1 MFMAIAPTAAVSF
14 IMVKNMGGN
23 ADLAANIVAITTV
36 ISIPVT
42 LIGYAYI
49 I

>member
-23 ADLAANIVAITTV
+23 VDLAANIVALTTV
-36 ISIPVT
+36 LSIPII
-42 LIGYAYI
+42 LIGYGLI